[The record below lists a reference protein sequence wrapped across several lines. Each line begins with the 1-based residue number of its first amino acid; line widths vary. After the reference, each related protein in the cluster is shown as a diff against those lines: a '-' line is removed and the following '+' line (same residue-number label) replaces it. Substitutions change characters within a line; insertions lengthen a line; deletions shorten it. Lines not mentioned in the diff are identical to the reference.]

1 MADVTAVLGT
11 SNSKALR
18 ELQLDL
24 QDDVD
29 DGAAEVLAENMDEA
43 EKKRLI
49 NQLIEHREMK
59 RRGLIDL
66 FERTGIR
73 GIALFTRGNA
83 DDPTLPHCVDSDDVM
98 EFFGQN
104 LGIPAVDV
112 LRRFESWSC
121 TLDQG
126 TKNKNDVNSIR
137 KQVSKLVQDGLRK
150 LFSAIVHAW
159 LPDSVVGKIKNNNNL
174 LMEYVNYDIVIREG
188 KGVELAG
195 WPADVPMTRP
205 ATMNVETARR
215 IRDQLRTGEIHW
227 VAMTKTQH
235 NELIAEHN
243 AQREAMGAGALR
255 KRALHSDIGTKR
267 GPQKGKKGAKKT
279 AEKMTKES
287 ARDEEWVDDD
297 RAMVTTPTPPLTTG
311 RERPALDAVAAGSVL
326 LPVFRQPTALDIPND
341 KVAKLLAHV
350 QDINMGP
357 DTDLG
362 TVTNSA
368 LVLTTRATR
377 PNVTSQSRVL
387 GFFLRQCLLLGG
399 TLHSKLPVSPS
410 ICVGDGQADKASR
423 LSCVASTFE
432 GWWLTRVTPQ
442 EGRLESCSS
451 VDSRLLVASSAS
463 RWGIWACGIFMQG
476 SLGVVWAELEQ
487 VSGTRELSYITT
499 VNCIKVFAPNYIFIL
514 MFQGGQETIGS
525 LTSDWLSSSAQ
536 SKHVV
541 GIRPVSMDIV
551 KKRDKKDGSIVH
563 IFPARMWGVR
573 LVLDIV
579 LAETTANRIVRIF
592 PLDLIT
598 CGDFG
603 LVLPGN
609 WIWPLHDHAD
619 LDHMSALNVHHSL
632 DLHHSILAAYEA
644 QKRNTCHELILYQA
658 PKAILS
664 PSFRGSIILPM
675 DAGSRRS
682 YSIFLI
688 KKQCIGPADL
698 HDSLAVWIPVPD
710 EDYMSIGESDNN
722 LLDVVDTLPKEDDP
736 NTEWHPMKQF
746 FLDEMIWH
754 HGLGD
759 DVEHSHC
766 SLCNATYDPAN
777 PEARMMW
784 LPDRYKQFQQLVQQF
799 AFISR
804 IITGLQECAVICWAC
819 PYNGRNLPADWQD
832 VNPKYHTCIAFAALL
847 QKDTRMTTGLRCS
860 GVGGCICTR
869 HECIRPDRIS
879 NLQKGERYVNM
890 YFIMAAVLV
899 GFCLLWLTISYDIS
913 CQWKKHL
920 AERNAKLLSHMQLRL
935 ADIKWQYG
943 LLSGRWGNE
952 GWEKESLSFKPG
964 VGKSDDEGVEHTWAM
979 LNPVTYHTKNMGKGH
994 REDVLE
1000 DKINNHNF
1008 LKNISQGDALQRKLI
1023 VAIAERKRQIDV
1035 FMDISETV
1043 SKPVK
1048 KLWQAGIDQWS
1059 ADPTKPNPYSLPKNS
1074 TEGGDGRGSTWGSP
1088 AAGNQCDS
1096 IPGGGN
1102 AIGRYTRILAE
1113 LARQTLITADRERK
1127 LQERCITFFKKLATF
1142 RTLQTTW
1149 MQGASHAITEE
1160 EGARDAD
1167 TAPPKAKNCHFISYH
1182 NANITGQIQLTKA
1195 ATIIGQTGH
1204 HIDAI
1209 IMKYHQSRDAL
1220 IALKGPEHVPQ
1231 LRELKPD
1238 DIRLDGDAEDTDS
1251 ATQKKNMPGTSR
1263 KVMSWIWI
1271 APGALDDQET
1281 LISLQ
1286 PYYTHW
1292 IPTFLV
1298 LKL

>member
-1 MADVTAVLGT
+1 MNHGGRPTSRIDFDIDVGT
-11 SNSKALR
+11 DETCDATL
-18 ELQLDL
+18 
-24 QDDVD
+24 
-29 DGAAEVLAENMDEA
+29 AA
-43 EKKRLI
+43 
-49 NQLIEHREMK
+49 
-59 RRGLIDL
+59 
-66 FERTGIR
+66 
-73 GIALFTRGNA
+73 
-83 DDPTLPHCVDSDDVM
+83 
-98 EFFGQN
+98 
-104 LGIPAVDV
+104 
-112 LRRFESWSC
+112 
-121 TLDQG
+121 DQG
-126 TKNKNDVNSIR
+126 IYYSA
-137 KQVSKLVQDGLRK
+137 DGR
-150 LFSAIVHAW
+150 
-159 LPDSVVGKIKNNNNL
+159 GQQ
-174 LMEYVNYDIVIREG
+174 E
-188 KGVELAG
+188 EL
-195 WPADVPMTRP
+195 
-205 ATMNVETARR
+205 
-215 IRDQLRTGEIHW
+215 
-227 VAMTKTQH
+227 
-235 NELIAEHN
+235 
-243 AQREAMGAGALR
+243 
-255 KRALHSDIGTKR
+255 
-267 GPQKGKKGAKKT
+267 
-279 AEKMTKES
+279 
-287 ARDEEWVDDD
+287 
-297 RAMVTTPTPPLTTG
+297 
-311 RERPALDAVAAGSVL
+311 
-326 LPVFRQPTALDIPND
+326 
-341 KVAKLLAHV
+341 
-350 QDINMGP
+350 
-357 DTDLG
+357 
-362 TVTNSA
+362 
-368 LVLTTRATR
+368 
-377 PNVTSQSRVL
+377 
-387 GFFLRQCLLLGG
+387 
-399 TLHSKLPVSPS
+399 
-410 ICVGDGQADKASR
+410 
-423 LSCVASTFE
+423 
-432 GWWLTRVTPQ
+432 
-442 EGRLESCSS
+442 
-451 VDSRLLVASSAS
+451 
-463 RWGIWACGIFMQG
+463 
-476 SLGVVWAELEQ
+476 
-487 VSGTRELSYITT
+487 
-499 VNCIKVFAPNYIFIL
+499 
-514 MFQGGQETIGS
+514 
-525 LTSDWLSSSAQ
+525 
-536 SKHVV
+536 
-541 GIRPVSMDIV
+541 
-551 KKRDKKDGSIVH
+551 
-563 IFPARMWGVR
+563 
-573 LVLDIV
+573 
-579 LAETTANRIVRIF
+579 
-592 PLDLIT
+592 
-598 CGDFG
+598 
-603 LVLPGN
+603 
-609 WIWPLHDHAD
+609 
-619 LDHMSALNVHHSL
+619 LNVSH
-632 DLHHSILAAYEA
+632 
-644 QKRNTCHELILYQA
+644 
-658 PKAILS
+658 
-664 PSFRGSIILPM
+664 
-675 DAGSRRS
+675 
-682 YSIFLI
+682 

-722 LLDVVDTLPKEDDP
+722 LLDAVDTLPKEDDP

-777 PEARMMW
+777 PEGPRLFNVEHAVNLNNDDVVARSVQAIPTVGATVR
-784 LPDRYKQFQQLVQQF
+784 LHQPHYALTARAYKSVLSF
-799 AFISR
+799 AGHVHTWEKFASGLARCQSQVSIS
-804 IITGLQECAVICWAC
+804 
-819 PYNGRNLPADWQD
+819 
-832 VNPKYHTCIAFAALL
+832 TCIAFAALL

-952 GWEKESLSFKPG
+952 GWERDDSIHDEACQNENSLSFKPG

-1008 LKNISQGDALQRKLI
+1008 LKNISQASQEAMAGWDRPVVGRSYEAKPLFVAEKLQ
-1023 VAIAERKRQIDV
+1023 
-1035 FMDISETV
+1035 
-1043 SKPVK
+1043 
-1048 KLWQAGIDQWS
+1048 
-1059 ADPTKPNPYSLPKNS
+1059 
-1074 TEGGDGRGSTWGSP
+1074 
-1088 AAGNQCDS
+1088 
-1096 IPGGGN
+1096 
-1102 AIGRYTRILAE
+1102 RILAE